1 MNDCKK
7 SNLLFDEFFLN
18 EISIEDKK
26 FIDEHLKTCLKCS
39 SELKENTAML
49 SGITINEYKEP
60 RQEFWDNYL
69 TNLND
74 RMQSEGLLQED
85 KLLNKSDKIKKI
97 IYKISNWFKSISA
110 SRWALQGSAVIVLLL
125 IGVLIGRNYFA
136 PVIPSTN
143 EKSQFEKNILI
154 ANNPGPKQ
162 AILQRTSNFIDRS
175 RVILLAIDNFDLEKE
190 DSEVINLF
198 NQQRVSRNLVKQ
210 AALIKEDLSNF
221 KQHRL
226 KALIGDLEI
235 ILLQIANIDSGSEME
250 TIKLVKG
257 NKYIHG
263 MLYRIRINDLRRS
276 VNKKE
281 KFKTI

>member
-1 MNDCKK
+1 MNECKK
-7 SNLLFDEFFLN
+7 SNLLFDEIFFN
-18 EISIEDKK
+18 EISRSDKK
-26 FIDEHLKTCLKCS
+26 FIDKHLKKCGKCRNG
-39 SELKENTAML
+39 LNENTAML
-49 SGITINEYKEP
+49 SGITLNEYKEP
-60 RQEFWDNYL
+60 RSEFWNNY
-69 TNLND
+69 TSNLND
-74 RMQSEGLLQED
+74 RMLSEGLLED
-85 KLLNKSDKIKKI
+85 EKSLNKSDKINELI
-97 IYKISNWFKSISA
+97 HQISNWFKNIPA
-110 SRWALQGSAVIVLLL
+110 SRWALQGSVVIALLL
-125 IGVLIGRNYFA
+125 IGVLIGRNFFS
-136 PVIPSTN
+136 PVVPSTN
-143 EKSQFEKNILI
+143 DSNLFKEDIVF
-154 ANNPGPKQ
+154 ADNPGPNK

-175 RVILLAIDNFDLEKE
+175 RVILLAIDNFDLETE
-190 DSEVINLF
+190 DSEAINLF

-226 KALIGDLEI
+226 KSLIGDLEI